1 MAFWGALKPRG
12 TPRALWA
19 GAPVSWISC
28 FIDVVFAS
36 GSACVCSSRFP
47 HQAGN
52 FPPSP
57 LKSRGAVLSK
67 AHDGCSP
74 TFTRGGTLVP
84 PISVFHWNSCLA
96 LVTPQLLWHLFPK
109 MWLLLPPLPPLARGT
124 LSEEQ
129 PSSWR
134 P

>member
-12 TPRALWA
+12 TPSALWA

-36 GSACVCSSRFP
+36 GSACVYSSRFP

-57 LKSRGAVLSK
+57 LKPTGAMLSK
-67 AHDGCSP
+67 AHMVAPQHSREEEPWYPPYLSFTGTPASP
-74 TFTRGGTLVP
+74 LSPHSCFGTF
-84 PISVFHWNSCLA
+84 S
-96 LVTPQLLWHLFPK
+96 
-109 MWLLLPPLPPLARGT
+109 
-124 LSEEQ
+124 
-129 PSSWR
+129 
-134 P
+134 